1 MSKIY
6 FQGSFGAYSH
16 LAALSIEPDSEIIP
30 CKTFDECFIKASK
43 DINLQSIRVHK
54 FLTSN
59 GEMGKVATAKF
70 LDTINLNENS
80 KLIELDNRQIEA
92 IIEYVKR

>member
-1 MSKIY
+1 MNLHKEIQNIKLKRDH
-6 FQGSFGAYSH
+6 FLKSFS
-16 LAALSIEPDSEIIP
+16 PSEISTNDIV
-30 CKTFDECFIKASK
+30 IASK

-54 FLTSN
+54 FLTST

-70 LDTINLNENS
+70 LNTINLTENT
-80 KLIELDNRQIEA
+80 KLIELNNKQIEA

>member
-1 MSKIY
+1 MNLHK
-6 FQGSFGAYSH
+6 
-16 LAALSIEPDSEIIP
+16 EIQDI
-30 CKTFDECFIKASK
+30 KLKREQFIKSFAPSEVSTNDLVNASK

-70 LDTINLNENS
+70 LDSIDLNENT
-80 KLIELDNRQIEA
+80 KLIELDNIQIEA

>member
-1 MSKIY
+1 MNLHK
-6 FQGSFGAYSH
+6 
-16 LAALSIEPDSEIIP
+16 EIQDI
-30 CKTFDECFIKASK
+30 KLKRDQFIKSFAPSEVSTNDIVNASK

-59 GEMGKVATAKF
+59 GEIGKVATAKF
-70 LDTINLNENS
+70 LDSLNLDENT

>member
-1 MSKIY
+1 MNLHKEIQEIKLKRDQ
-6 FQGSFGAYSH
+6 FLKSFAPGEV
-16 LAALSIEPDSEIIP
+16 AANDIVN
-30 CKTFDECFIKASK
+30 ASK
-43 DINLQSIRVHK
+43 DIYLQSIRVHK

-59 GEMGKVATAKF
+59 GEIGKVATAKF
-70 LDTINLNENS
+70 LDSLNLNEDT

>member
-1 MSKIY
+1 MNLHREIQDIKLKRDQ
-6 FQGSFGAYSH
+6 FLKSFSPAE
-16 LAALSIEPDSEIIP
+16 LSTNDIAN
-30 CKTFDECFIKASK
+30 ASK

-59 GEMGKVATAKF
+59 GEIGKVATAKF
-70 LDTINLNENS
+70 LDSINLNENT

-92 IIEYVKR
+92 IIKYVKQ